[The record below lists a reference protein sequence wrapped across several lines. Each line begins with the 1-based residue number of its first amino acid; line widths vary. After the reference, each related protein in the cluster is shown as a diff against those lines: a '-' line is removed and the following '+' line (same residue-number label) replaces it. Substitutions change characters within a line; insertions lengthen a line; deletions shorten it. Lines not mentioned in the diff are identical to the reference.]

1 MTRGWSGLLSLLL
14 LTLVLM
20 LLAAA
25 PIWPYSR
32 EWGYFPSAGIGIIF
46 LVVVV
51 LSALR
56 VF

>member
-1 MTRGWSGLLSLLL
+1 MLTLLL
-14 LTLVLM
+14 LILILM

-32 EWGYFPSAGIGIIF
+32 EWGYFPSTGIGILF
-46 LVVVV
+46 LAVVV
-51 LSALR
+51 LASLH

>member
-1 MTRGWSGLLSLLL
+1 MTRGWSALLILLL
-14 LTLVLM
+14 LILVLM

-32 EWGYFPSAGIGIIF
+32 EWGYFPSTGIGIIF
-46 LVVVV
+46 LAVVI
-51 LSALR
+51 LASLH

>member
-1 MTRGWSGLLSLLL
+1 MLTLLL
-14 LTLVLM
+14 LILMLM

-46 LVVVV
+46 LAVVV
-51 LSALR
+51 LSTLH